1 MKYYKHNNEIVAV
14 TSYQGKTIRA
24 VAKCNPDDEYSYDFG
39 KDLAT
44 ARANLKVATKRNKR
58 ACDKMNE
65 AAAALRKA
73 QDHYKDMCDYFDS
86 SITEMEDAKLAI
98 SSLLEMINK

>member
-24 VAKCNPDDEYSYDFG
+24 VAKCDPDDEYSYDFG

-65 AAAALRKA
+65 AAALRKA

>member
-24 VAKCNPDDEYSYDFG
+24 VAKCDPDDEYSYDFG

-44 ARANLKVATKRNKR
+44 ARQSK
-58 ACDKMNE
+58 
-65 AAAALRKA
+65 
-73 QDHYKDMCDYFDS
+73 S
-86 SITEMEDAKLAI
+86 SH
-98 SSLLEMINK
+98 